1 MYNAIAP
8 MIISTFLVPVPSLKV
23 AKEIE
28 FDTGQKSR
36 LISSGQI
43 YFCLFDPLFRSLVV
57 AA

>member
-36 LISSGQI
+36 VLFQAARFISAFSSHS
-43 YFCLFDPLFRSLVV
+43 FDHWW
-57 AA
+57 